1 MNSERTLV
9 AVFSFLLTLLLGC
22 QSDLPVTSVITVE
35 ADGLSFPVNK
45 ELYGLTI
52 EEIDHGKKSASGR
65 IHDQEELVAAHRTYP
80 FGTFLKVIN
89 LANNKSVIVCVT
101 DRGPRQKKRI
111 IDVSASAAEALDFK
125 RQGVT
130 KVRIEVVPDEKERI
144 LYELMFPKIPYLET
158 NNSLPLLYDDE
169 E

>member
-1 MNSERTLV
+1 MLWSQEEGL
-9 AVFSFLLTLLLGC
+9 ASFYHTR
-22 QSDLPVTSVITVE
+22 
-35 ADGLSFPVNK
+35 F
-45 ELYGLTI
+45 
-52 EEIDHGKKSASGR
+52 HGKKSASGR